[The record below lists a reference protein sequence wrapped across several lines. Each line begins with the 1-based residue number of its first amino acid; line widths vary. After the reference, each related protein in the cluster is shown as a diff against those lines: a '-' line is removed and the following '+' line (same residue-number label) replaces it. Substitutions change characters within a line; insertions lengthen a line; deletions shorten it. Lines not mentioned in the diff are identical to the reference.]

1 MLPNSCLVG
10 VVDQACS
17 WCLRSCRLQAQ
28 QALVESVDCWP
39 MAIIIHKTLGGK
51 PKLISASGVIGRR
64 YPPLEGCMLYSA
76 TSLWCLIS
84 CMADHPLGNLVGAI
98 G

>member
-1 MLPNSCLVG
+1 VPGCL
-10 VVDQACS
+10 VDQACG
-17 WCLRSCRLQAQ
+17 WCLRSCRLQAR

-51 PKLISASGVIGRR
+51 PKPITASGVIGRR
-64 YPPLEGCMLYSA
+64 YPPPEKCMLY
-76 TSLWCLIS
+76 TVITLWCLSSSI
-84 CMADHPLGNLVGAI
+84 ADHFLGNSVGAI